1 VLRAALRV
9 NWKTLGLERRM
20 AMFKRSTKSAKG
32 FDWAGLGWLFLFFW
46 YFSGIT
52 QLLIQLS
59 GTSGFSGFR
68 QAFFMS
74 ALWLAPMLV
83 FPRQTRVLAAV
94 IGVVLWAC
102 SMASLGYFFVYQQE
116 FSQSV
121 IFIMFESNI
130 SEAGEYLTQYFAW
143 WIVLAFIAHTALAIF
158 LWTRV
163 RPVYLPRGQALL
175 AATAIL
181 VAIVGY
187 PLVKQIARSET
198 LADGID
204 RFETRIEP
212 AVPWQ
217 MIVAYRRYTEQLD
230 NMQGMLHS
238 ASQIPPL
245 TNLKDAAAGQPSTLV
260 LVIGEST
267 NRQRMSL
274 YGYPRATT
282 PELDKLRDQLAV
294 FDNVITPRPYTI
306 EALQQVLTFADEEN
320 PDLYLKTPSIVSMM
334 KQAGYKTYWI
344 TNQQTMTK
352 RNTMLT
358 TFSEQADEQV
368 YLNNNRNQNARQ
380 YDGDVLAPFSKA
392 LADPAERKF
401 IVVHLLGTHMSYQYR
416 YPPSFDKFTDREG
429 VPAGI
434 SDDQL
439 PTYNSYDNAVLYND
453 FVVSSLIKDYAK
465 TDPNGFLLYL
475 SDHGEDVFDSAGHS
489 TLGRNEGKPTAPMY
503 TIPFMA
509 YASPKWRESH
519 SWNFAGDLQRP
530 YSSSQLIHTWAD
542 LAGLSSTELDRSKS
556 LVSDSFKPRPL
567 LIGDPY
573 QRQQK
578 PLIDFSLIKPKKA
591 AATEVV
597 LQETPAL

>member
-1 VLRAALRV
+1 
-9 NWKTLGLERRM
+9 M
-20 AMFKRSTKSAKG
+20 AIFKRSTKSAKG

-217 MIVAYRRYTEQLD
+217 MIVAYRCYTEQLD

-475 SDHGEDVFDSAGHS
+475 SDHGEDVFDSTGHS

-591 AATEVV
+591 ATTEVV

>member
-1 VLRAALRV
+1 
-9 NWKTLGLERRM
+9 
-20 AMFKRSTKSAKG
+20 
-32 FDWAGLGWLFLFFW
+32 
-46 YFSGIT
+46 
-52 QLLIQLS
+52 
-59 GTSGFSGFR
+59 
-68 QAFFMS
+68 
-74 ALWLAPMLV
+74 
-83 FPRQTRVLAAV
+83 
-94 IGVVLWAC
+94 
-102 SMASLGYFFVYQQE
+102 
-116 FSQSV
+116 
-121 IFIMFESNI
+121 
-130 SEAGEYLTQYFAW
+130 
-143 WIVLAFIAHTALAIF
+143 
-158 LWTRV
+158 
-163 RPVYLPRGQALL
+163 
-175 AATAIL
+175 
-181 VAIVGY
+181 
-187 PLVKQIARSET
+187 
-198 LADGID
+198 
-204 RFETRIEP
+204 
-212 AVPWQ
+212 
-217 MIVAYRRYTEQLD
+217 
-230 NMQGMLHS
+230 MQGMLTS
-238 ASQIPPL
+238 ASKIPPL
-245 TNLKDAAAGQPSTLV
+245 KNLKDTMADQPSTLV

-274 YGYPRATT
+274 YGYPRNTT

-320 PDLYLKTPSIVSMM
+320 PDLYLKTPSIVSVM

-380 YDGDVLAPFSKA
+380 YDGDVLAPFAKA

-416 YPPSFDKFTDREG
+416 YPPTFDKFTDRQG

-509 YASPKWRESH
+509 YASPKWRETHDWS
-519 SWNFAGDLQRP
+519 FASDLQRP

-542 LAGLSSTELDRSKS
+542 LAGLSFDEWDRSKS
-556 LVSDSFKPRPL
+556 LVNDSFKPRPL

-573 QRQQK
+573 IGQK
-578 PLIDFSLIKPKKA
+578 KGLIDFSLIKPKKSDA
-591 AATEVV
+591 SEVV
-597 LQETPAL
+597 AK

>member
-1 VLRAALRV
+1 MFR
-9 NWKTLGLERRM
+9 
-20 AMFKRSTKSAKG
+20 FKRSDVAAKG
-32 FDWAGLGWLFLFFW
+32 FDWTALLWMFLFFW

-52 QLLIQLS
+52 QLLIQLT

-74 ALWLAPMLV
+74 ALWLAPMLL
-83 FPRQTRVLAAV
+83 FPKKTRVMAAV

-102 SMASLGYFFVYQQE
+102 SMASLGYFFIYQQE

-121 IFIMFESNI
+121 IFIMFESNV
-130 SEAGEYLTQYFAW
+130 SEAGEYMTQYFAW
-143 WIVLAFIAHTALAIF
+143 WMVLAFLAHTAFAYF
-158 LWTRV
+158 LWTRL
-163 RPVYLPRGQALL
+163 RPVYLPRGKALV

-181 VAIVGY
+181 VAVVGY
-187 PLVKQIARSET
+187 PLMKQTVRAGSF
-198 LADGID
+198 AQGFDK
-204 RFETRIEP
+204 FESRIEP

-217 MIVAYRRYTEQLD
+217 MAVAYHRYRETLAG
-230 NMQGMLHS
+230 MQDMLKS
-238 ASQIPPL
+238 ASTIPPL
-245 TNLKDAAAGQPSTLV
+245 HNLKDAMANQPATLV
-260 LVIGEST
+260 LIIGEST

-274 YGYPRATT
+274 YGYPRETT
-282 PELDKLRDQLAV
+282 PELDKLKDQLAV

-320 PDLYLKTPSIVSMM
+320 PDLYLSTPSLVSMM
-334 KQAGYKTYWI
+334 KQAGYKTFWI

-368 YLNNNRNQNARQ
+368 YLNNNRNQNAAQ
-380 YDGDVLAPFSKA
+380 YDGDVIEPFNKA
-392 LADPAERKF
+392 LADAAPRKL

-416 YPPSFDKFTDREG
+416 YPASFDKFKDRNG
-429 VPAGI
+429 VPSGVR
-434 SDDQL
+434 DDQV

-465 TDPNGFLLYL
+465 SDPNGFLLYL
-475 SDHGEDVFDSAGHS
+475 SDHGEDVFDSVGHG
-489 TLGRNEGKPTAPMY
+489 TLGRNENKPTAPMY

-509 YASPKWRESH
+509 WASPKWRETHDWS
-519 SWNFAGDLQRP
+519 FAGDLGRP

-542 LAGLSSTELDRSKS
+542 LAGLSFDELDRSKS

-567 LIGDPY
+567 LIGNPY
-573 QRQQK
+573 ERQQR
-578 PLIDFSLIKPKKA
+578 PLIDFSLMKPKA
-591 AATEVV
+591 ASAVV
-597 LQETPAL
+597 QQ

>member
-1 VLRAALRV
+1 
-9 NWKTLGLERRM
+9 M
-20 AMFKRSTKSAKG
+20 AMFKRSTVSAKG
-32 FDWAGLGWLFLFFW
+32 FYWAGLGWLFLFFL
-46 YFSGIT
+46 YFSALP

-74 ALWLAPMLV
+74 AIWLAPVLM
-83 FPRQTRVLAAV
+83 FPRRTRLLTAL

-102 SMASLGYFFVYQQE
+102 SMASLGYFFIYQQE

-130 SEAGEYLTQYFAW
+130 SEAGEYATQYFAW
-143 WIVLAFIAHTALAIF
+143 WIVLAFIAHTAVAI
-158 LWTRV
+158 LLYTRV

-181 VAIVGY
+181 VAVIGY
-187 PLVKQIARSET
+187 PLVKQIARSNTMED
-198 LADGID
+198 AID
-204 RFETRIEP
+204 RFEARIEP

-217 MIVAYRRYTEQLD
+217 MIVGYHRYTQQLD
-230 NMQGMLHS
+230 NMQAMLDS

-245 TNLKDAAAGQPSTLV
+245 TNLKDSMAGQPSTLV

-274 YGYPRATT
+274 YGYPRNTT

-320 PDLYLKTPSIVSMM
+320 PDLYLKTPSIVSVM

-380 YDGDVLAPFSKA
+380 YDGDVLEPFSKA

-416 YPPSFDKFTDREG
+416 YPPTFNIFTDRQG
-429 VPAGI
+429 VPAGV

-439 PTYNSYDNAVLYND
+439 PVYNSYDNAVRYND

-475 SDHGEDVFDSAGHS
+475 SDHGEDVYDSAGHD
-489 TLGRNEGKPTAPMY
+489 TLGRNEAKPTAPMY

-509 YASPKWRESH
+509 YASPKWRDSH
-519 SWNFAGDLQRP
+519 DWKFAEDLQRP

-542 LAGLSSTELDRSKS
+542 LAGLSFNELDRSKS
-556 LVSDSFKPRPL
+556 LVSDNFKARPQM
-567 LIGDPY
+567 IGNPY
-573 QRQQK
+573 LRQSK
-578 PLIDFSLIKPKKA
+578 PLIDFSMIKPK
-591 AATEVV
+591 TVNPMNVV
-597 LQETPAL
+597 MQQP

>member
-1 VLRAALRV
+1 
-9 NWKTLGLERRM
+9 M

-217 MIVAYRRYTEQLD
+217 MIVAYRRYTEQLN

-238 ASQIPPL
+238 ASQIAPL
-245 TNLKDAAAGQPSTLV
+245 SNLKDAAVGQPSTLV

-429 VPAGI
+429 VPASI

-591 AATEVV
+591 AATELV

>member
-143 WIVLAFIAHTALAIF
+143 WIVLAFIAHAALAIF

>member
-1 VLRAALRV
+1 MA
-9 NWKTLGLERRM
+9 TLERS
-20 AMFKRSTKSAKG
+20 STPAKG

-52 QLLIQLS
+52 QLLILLT
-59 GTSGFSGFR
+59 GTSGFTGFR
-68 QAFFMS
+68 QAFVMS
-74 ALWLAPMLV
+74 AIWLAPMLL
-83 FPRQTRVLAAV
+83 FPARTRVLAAV

-102 SMASLGYFFVYQQE
+102 SMASLGYFFIYQQE

-130 SEAGEYLTQYFAW
+130 SEAGEYMTQYFAW
-143 WIVLAFIAHTALAIF
+143 WMVAAFLAHTLVALF
-158 LWTRV
+158 LWSRL
-163 RPVYLPRGQALL
+163 RPVYLSRGKALL
-175 AATAIL
+175 AATAIV
-181 VAIVGY
+181 VAVVGY
-187 PLVKQIARSET
+187 PLVKQTMRTGS
-198 LADGID
+198 LAAGYEK
-204 RFETRIEP
+204 FETRIEP

-217 MIVAYRRYTEQLD
+217 MLVAYRRYGETLAS
-230 NMQGMLHS
+230 MQGMLDN
-238 ASQIPPL
+238 ASQVPPL
-245 TNLKDAAAGQPSTLV
+245 HNFKDAMANQPATLV

-274 YGYPRATT
+274 YGYPRETT
-282 PELDKLRDQLAV
+282 PELDKLKGQLAV

-320 PDLYLKTPSIVSMM
+320 PDLYLKTPSLVSMM

-380 YDGDVLAPFSKA
+380 YDGDVLEPFAKA
-392 LADPAERKF
+392 LTDSAPRKF

-416 YPPSFDKFTDREG
+416 YPPTFDTFQDRQG
-429 VPAGI
+429 VPPGV

-439 PTYNSYDNAVLYND
+439 PTYNSYDNAVRYND

-475 SDHGEDVFDSAGHS
+475 SDHGEDVFDSAGHN
-489 TLGRNEGKPTAPMY
+489 TLGRNEAKPTAPMY

-509 YASPKWRESH
+509 WASPKWRENH
-519 SWNFAGDLQRP
+519 DWNFAGDLQRP
-530 YSSSQLIHTWAD
+530 YSSSHLIHTWAD
-542 LAGLSSTELDRSKS
+542 LAGLSFDELDRSKS

-567 LIGDPY
+567 LIGNPY
-573 QRQQK
+573 EVEQK
-578 PLIDFSLIKPKKA
+578 ALIDFSLMKPKAPA
-591 AATEVV
+591 AAVV
-597 LQETPAL
+597 KQ

>member
-1 VLRAALRV
+1 
-9 NWKTLGLERRM
+9 M
-20 AMFKRSTKSAKG
+20 AMYKRSTKSAKG
-32 FDWAGLGWLFLFFW
+32 FDWAGFGWMFLFFW

-52 QLLIQLS
+52 QLLIQLT

-74 ALWLAPMLV
+74 ALWLAPMLL
-83 FPRQTRVLAAV
+83 FPRRARLLAGL

-102 SMASLGYFFVYQQE
+102 SMASLGYFFIYQQE

-130 SEAGEYLTQYFAW
+130 SEAGEYATQYFAW

-158 LWTRV
+158 LWTRI
-163 RPVYLPRGQALL
+163 RPVYLPRGRAMV
-175 AATAIL
+175 AATAIVL
-181 VAIVGY
+181 AIVGY
-187 PLVKQIARSET
+187 PLAKQIATNDT
-198 LADGID
+198 LERAIDG
-204 RFETRIEP
+204 FETRVEP

-217 MIVAYRRYTEQLD
+217 MIVAYRRYTQQLN
-230 NMQGMLHS
+230 NMQGMLDNVS
-238 ASQIPPL
+238 KIPPL
-245 TNLKDAAAGQPSTLV
+245 SNFKDSMAGQPSTLV

-274 YGYPRATT
+274 YGYPRKTT
-282 PELDKLRDQLAV
+282 PELDKLRDQLDV

-306 EALQQVLTFADEEN
+306 EALQQVLTFADEEH

-334 KQAGYKTYWI
+334 KQAGYKTFWI

-380 YDGDVLAPFSKA
+380 YDGDVLEPFSKA
-392 LADPAERKF
+392 LADKAERKL

-416 YPPSFDKFTDREG
+416 YPPSFDTFTDRQG
-429 VPAGI
+429 VPDGVR
-434 SDDQL
+434 DDQL
-439 PTYNSYDNAVLYND
+439 PTYNSYDNAVRYND

-475 SDHGEDVFDSAGHS
+475 SDHGEDVFDSAGHD

-503 TIPFMA
+503 TIPFMTW
-509 YASPKWRESH
+509 ASPKWRATH
-519 SWNFAGDLQRP
+519 DWNMQGDVQRP

-542 LAGLSSTELDRSKS
+542 LAGLSFDELDRSRS

-573 QRQQK
+573 QRPQK
-578 PLIDFSLIKPKKA
+578 ALIDFSLIKPKA
-591 AATEVV
+591 STGPQNVV
-597 LQETPAL
+597 LK

>member
-1 VLRAALRV
+1 
-9 NWKTLGLERRM
+9 M
-20 AMFKRSTKSAKG
+20 AMFERSSKSAKG
-32 FDWAGLGWLFLFFW
+32 FDWAGLGWMFLFFW

-52 QLLIQLS
+52 QLLIQLT

-68 QAFFMS
+68 QAFFLS
-74 ALWLAPMLV
+74 ALWLAPMLL
-83 FPRQTRVLAAV
+83 FPRRTRLLAAL

-102 SMASLGYFFVYQQE
+102 SMASLGYFFIYQQE

-130 SEAGEYLTQYFAW
+130 SEAGEYATQYFAW
-143 WIVLAFIAHTALAIF
+143 WILLAFIAHTAMAVF
-158 LWTRV
+158 LWTRL
-163 RPVYLPRGQALL
+163 RPVYLPRGQAIL
-175 AATAIL
+175 AA
-181 VAIVGY
+181 VAIVLAVVGY
-187 PLVKQIARSET
+187 PLVKQIATNPTME
-198 LADGID
+198 LAIDG
-204 RFETRIEP
+204 FESRVEP

-217 MIVAYRRYTEQLD
+217 MIVAYRRYTEQL
-230 NMQGMLHS
+230 NSMQGMLTS
-238 ASQIPPL
+238 ASKIPPL
-245 TNLKDAAAGQPSTLV
+245 KNLKDSMAGQPATLV

-274 YGYPRATT
+274 YGYPRNTT

-294 FDNVITPRPYTI
+294 FNNVITSRPYTI

-320 PDLYLKTPSIVSMM
+320 PDLYLKTPSIVSVM

-380 YDGDVLAPFSKA
+380 YDGDVLEPFAKA
-392 LADPAERKF
+392 MADPAERKF

-416 YPPSFDKFTDREG
+416 YPPTFDKFTDRQG

-434 SDDQL
+434 SDEQL
-439 PTYNSYDNAVLYND
+439 PVYNSYDNAVLYND

-465 TDPNGFLLYL
+465 ADLNGFLLYL
-475 SDHGEDVFDSAGHS
+475 SDHGEDVYDSAGHN

-509 YASPKWRESH
+509 YTSPKWRETHNWS
-519 SWNFAGDLQRP
+519 FAEHLQRAS
-530 YSSSQLIHTWAD
+530 SSSQLIHTWAD
-542 LAGLSSTELDRSKS
+542 LAGLSFDEWDRSKS
-556 LVSDSFKPRPL
+556 PVNDGFKSRPL
-567 LIGDPY
+567 MIGDPY
-573 QRQQK
+573 IGQK
-578 PLIDFSLIKPKKA
+578 KGLIDFSLLMPKKA
-591 AATEVV
+591 DSAEVV
-597 LQETPAL
+597 AK